1 MHPGFQPV
9 RKKGGE
15 KPMANIQNVIL
26 NNIKNLMASS
36 GSTVSFEK
44 KLITLKSQQNC
55 IGKFSVKLKTVIY
68 VTCSILQQK

>member
-1 MHPGFQPV
+1 
-9 RKKGGE
+9 
-15 KPMANIQNVIL
+15 
-26 NNIKNLMASS
+26 MASS